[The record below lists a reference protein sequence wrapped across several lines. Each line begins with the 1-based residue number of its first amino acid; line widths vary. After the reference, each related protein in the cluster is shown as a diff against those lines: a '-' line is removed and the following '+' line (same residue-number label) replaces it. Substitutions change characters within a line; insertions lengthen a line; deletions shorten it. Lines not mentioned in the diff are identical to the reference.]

1 MNKNLIQKR
10 FAKNLNTYNDNAKI
24 QKIMAET
31 LVSLSARKDYDRIL
45 EIGCGTG
52 LLTEKVL
59 KNFTFKTYTAND
71 IVADCKEYID
81 KLSDRI
87 NFVHADIEKI
97 IRNSTHKYDLIIS
110 NATFQWIENFEE
122 FLLSL
127 LSKLKPGGTL
137 LFSTFGPE
145 NFREIFYITGKTLA
159 YKSCDE
165 YKSILDNFNHY
176 IEEETHVLA
185 FKSAKDVLKH
195 LKYTGVNALDS
206 NSWTKADML
215 KFETGYS
222 TICSTSPTLTYNP
235 LYIRIIKK

>member
-24 QKIMAET
+24 QKIMAEK
-31 LVSLSARKDYDRIL
+31 LVSLSARKDYDSIL

-71 IVADCKEYID
+71 IVADCEKYIK
-81 KLSDRI
+81 KLSDKI
-87 NFVHADIEKI
+87 NFVHADIEEVIK
-97 IRNSTHKYDLIIS
+97 NSQNKYDLIIS

-122 FLLSL
+122 FLYSL
-127 LSKLKPGGTL
+127 LSKLNTGGIL

-145 NFREIFYITGKTLA
+145 NFHEIFYITGKTLH
-159 YKSCDE
+159 YKSCE
-165 YKSILDNFNHY
+165 QYKSILNGFNFY
-176 IEEETHVLA
+176 IEEEIHALA
-185 FKSAKDVLKH
+185 FKSAKEVLKH
-195 LKYTGVNALDS
+195 VKYTGVNALDS
-206 NSWTKADML
+206 NGWTKADML
-215 KFETGYS
+215 RFEEEYNK
-222 TICSTSPTLTYNP
+222 ICTSSPTLTYNP

>member
-24 QKIMAET
+24 QKIMAEK
-31 LVSLSARKDYDRIL
+31 LVSLSARKDYDSIL

-185 FKSAKDVLKH
+185 FKSAKDVLNI
-195 LKYTGVNALDS
+195 LNTR
-206 NSWTKADML
+206 
-215 KFETGYS
+215 E
-222 TICSTSPTLTYNP
+222 
-235 LYIRIIKK
+235 